1 MERSLIKIPED
12 FLCPITQQMMENP
25 VVVAD
30 GHSYEREFI
39 DQWFKRGNRTSPLT
53 NQPLDNF
60 TLTPNLALKKAIID
74 FRQKMPEIQRE
85 NALKLN
91 MKAKI
96 EALEKE
102 RDFLAMENKKMEQI
116 RRTEARIDVDPI
128 IQTTNVNRIDLEGVL
143 PTIRKLLEQWKKE
156 NMKPQIIFTVLI
168 ILLLVWSLINSV
180 VLIIHTNTSYIEVTY
195 NNSNT

>member
-143 PTIRKLLEQWKKE
+143 STIRKLLEQWKKE

>member
-60 TLTPNLALKKAIID
+60 TLAPNLALKKAISD
-74 FRQKMPEIQRE
+74 FKQKMPEIQRE

-143 PTIRKLLEQWKKE
+143 PTIRKLLDQWKKE
-156 NMKPQIIFTVLI
+156 NYETTFYFHCPDHSPLG
-168 ILLLVWSLINSV
+168 LESD
-180 VLIIHTNTSYIEVTY
+180 
-195 NNSNT
+195 